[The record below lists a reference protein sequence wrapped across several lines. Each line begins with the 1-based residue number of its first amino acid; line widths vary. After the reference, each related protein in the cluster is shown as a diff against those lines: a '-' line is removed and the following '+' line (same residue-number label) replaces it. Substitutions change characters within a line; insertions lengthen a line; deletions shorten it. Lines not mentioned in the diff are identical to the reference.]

1 MIIEKNVYLQLH
13 AVPVKAYNFFL
24 SFEVSV
30 KIHST
35 KIITRSLCYMYANIT
50 KYFISIHS

>member
-24 SFEVSV
+24 SFEVELDYILFAFS
-30 KIHST
+30 
-35 KIITRSLCYMYANIT
+35 
-50 KYFISIHS
+50 